1 MSDADFSNTA
11 SIGSK
16 TFKDAPIDSASAI
29 IVVDELMYEAKK
41 MAKIYCTAIKLEAS
55 TL

>member
-1 MSDADFSNTA
+1 MSDADFSITA

-16 TFKDAPIDSASAI
+16 TFKDAPIDSATVI

-41 MAKIYCTAIKLEAS
+41 NGKDRLYS
-55 TL
+55 H